1 MRQIK
6 IKKIQTIKKLNLMKM
21 YNNYQLMNIINN
33 CQIMKIINNIQILK
47 LLNNKI
53 KIIMNFKKKMKKNI
67 KVNL

>member
-1 MRQIK
+1 MFNNNNNKMRQIK

-21 YNNYQLMNIINN
+21 YNNY
-33 CQIMKIINNIQILK
+33 QIMKIINNIQILK